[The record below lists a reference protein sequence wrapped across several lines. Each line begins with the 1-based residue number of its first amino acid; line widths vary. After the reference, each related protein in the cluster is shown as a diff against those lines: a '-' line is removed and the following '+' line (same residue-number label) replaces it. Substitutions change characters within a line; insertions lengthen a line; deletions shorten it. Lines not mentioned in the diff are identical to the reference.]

1 MYYPWT
7 WHASNTP
14 SPTKSPKH
22 FHFELEVPV
31 PNKHCKEDTNQQ
43 RSDRKCRTW
52 MGIAEW
58 YTNYTYIP
66 GDPTLPED
74 MYDEFSHHK
83 NQPWSAPGTA
93 PTWGEGCG
101 ANGGN
106 PNGCDTGIFKQ
117 SLAKCEL

>member
-14 SPTKSPKH
+14 SPTESPKH
-22 FHFELEVPV
+22 FHFDLEVPV
-31 PNKHCKEDTNQQ
+31 PNKHCKEDTTQQ
-43 RSDRKCRTW
+43 RTDRKCRTW
-52 MGIAEW
+52 MGISEW

-66 GDPTLPED
+66 GEPTLPED
-74 MYDEFSHHK
+74 MYDEFSRHS

-106 PNGCDTGIFKQ
+106 PNGCNTGIN
-117 SLAKCEL
+117 